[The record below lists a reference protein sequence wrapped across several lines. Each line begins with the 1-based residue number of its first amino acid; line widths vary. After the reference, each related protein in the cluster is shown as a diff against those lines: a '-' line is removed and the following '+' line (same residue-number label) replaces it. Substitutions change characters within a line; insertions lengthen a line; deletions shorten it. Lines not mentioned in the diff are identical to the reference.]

1 MPGDEYHISSLV
13 VHGRPQEID
22 AIRRAIEVMPG
33 AEVHGVGPTGK
44 MVVTLETAV
53 EQDILSRISDIN
65 LIAGVISA
73 ALVYHQV
80 DGHQI
85 DGSPSRNGEGAS

>member
-1 MPGDEYHISSLV
+1 MLGDEYHISSLV
-13 VHGRPQEID
+13 VHGRPNEIG
-22 AIRRAIEVMPG
+22 AIRRAVEALPG

-53 EQDILSRISDIN
+53 EQDILSRIDEIN
-65 LIAGVISA
+65 LIDGVIST

-80 DGHQI
+80 DGHP
-85 DGSPSRNGEGAS
+85 GRNGPGRNGEDAP